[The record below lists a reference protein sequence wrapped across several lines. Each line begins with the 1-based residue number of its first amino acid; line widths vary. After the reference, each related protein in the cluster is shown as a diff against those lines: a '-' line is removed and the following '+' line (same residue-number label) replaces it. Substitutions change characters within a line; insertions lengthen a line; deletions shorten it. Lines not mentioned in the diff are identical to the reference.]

1 LFEKSDLFV
10 IEICSRKKYVH
21 NGFYLFH
28 ESVDPDYLS
37 KNKVKVPE
45 DILKKYKLEIQ
56 TDKEI
61 LEDIK
66 NIKKEL
72 SPKKLIIVSHYN
84 ATFNGK
90 KLESRNHLINLL
102 EKICRK
108 NDITFID
115 QTQVLRDFKQEKILK
130 DLFHYTVFARIKLRD
145 YFKKFIKNYN

>member
-1 LFEKSDLFV
+1 M
-10 IEICSRKKYVH
+10 
-21 NGFYLFH
+21 
-28 ESVDPDYLS
+28 
-37 KNKVKVPE
+37 
-45 DILKKYKLEIQ
+45 
-56 TDKEI
+56 
-61 LEDIK
+61 EDIK